1 MLSKEFFIVSTGQF
15 IGLTTS
21 FLFIKLLSHI
31 IPVDEYG
38 VYSLALSAASLF
50 ALLPFSSFDQAVS
63 RFLVDY
69 EQKLLSYYTHV
80 LFMYGIFIM
89 IIFIPITVLLFFS
102 NLAIF
107 EEVKNIAGPLL
118 IFSILNIVRN
128 LLLNVE
134 NFRRNRVI
142 VTSSKIYEGIM
153 KIIFIFFLSFILN
166 ISTAIILIVINVI
179 YFFNI
184 VFLLYSN
191 KALISLTAFS
201 HDALFEI
208 IKKCFIFSAP
218 LLVWTLFSWFTSN
231 SAIWILQNHFQ
242 TEVVGHF
249 SMINN
254 LAGLLPIQ
262 LIAILSAFFS
272 PIYYQKE
279 VLDPGHT
286 HQSIKKVTK
295 LLIVIFLFFGILLYQ
310 YAENYILIVSNSQYL
325 EYSWL
330 MIYLYINSVIISI
343 AQFLAIEIF
352 VYKEP
357 KRLIVANIV
366 PSLIMVSAFII
377 VPVYGIHGL
386 LFIMLISSISYLLIV
401 YTQVNRIRKKQQL
414 QQEKA

>member
-1 MLSKEFFIVSTGQF
+1 MLSKEFLIVSTGQF
-15 IGLTTS
+15 IGLITS

-31 IPVDEYG
+31 IPVNEYG
-38 VYSLALSAASLF
+38 IYSLALSAASLF
-50 ALLPFSSFDQAVS
+50 ALLPFSSFDQAIS

-80 LFMYGIFIM
+80 LFMYGIFII

-107 EEVKNIAGPLL
+107 EEVKSIAGPLL

-142 VTSSKIYEGIM
+142 VTFSKIYEGIM

-166 ISTAIILIVINVI
+166 ISAAIILIVINVI

-191 KALISLTAFS
+191 KTIISLTAFS
-201 HDALFEI
+201 HYALFEI
-208 IKKCFIFSAP
+208 IKKCFTFSAP
-218 LLVWTLFSWFTSN
+218 LLIWTLFSWFTSN
-231 SAIWILQNHFQ
+231 SAIWILQNNFQ

-279 VLDPGHT
+279 VLEPGHT
-286 HQSIKKVTK
+286 RQSIKKVTK
-295 LLIVIFLFFGILLYQ
+295 LLIMIFLFFGILLYQ

-330 MIYLYINSVIISI
+330 MIYMYINSVIISI
-343 AQFLAIEIF
+343 TQFLAIEIF